1 MEVQRDSTT
10 ESKNNKTYFDLIFR
24 IIYSI
29 LEPMI
34 KKVNTFK
41 DVPPLKIR
49 FIGHTIVNLQGYQKL
64 ILVKLYPNQ
73 ILDLVNQF
81 LLSL

>member
-1 MEVQRDSTT
+1 MLKS
-10 ESKNNKTYFDLIFR
+10 
-24 IIYSI
+24 
-29 LEPMI
+29 
-34 KKVNTFK
+34 VNTFK

-49 FIGHTIVNLQGYQKL
+49 FIGHTIINLQGYQKL